1 MRSTI
6 FYSLLAIGLIVVFLF
21 SWLPQPRL
29 ELSNYLPI
37 WVTKW
42 ADDDANMN
50 IRTAI
55 PFIFLGGLSAIWL
68 VSTNRTWPMWLAA
81 WLGLVGIVTLA
92 EAGQLLLPLRHFD
105 WGDIGWGAAGAAAG
119 IVLTTALILAG
130 REIKSLF

>member
-1 MRSTI
+1 MRSAVL
-6 FYSLLAIGLIVVFLF
+6 YSLLAIGLLVVFLF

-29 ELSNYLPI
+29 ELSHYLPL
-37 WVTKW
+37 WVTRW

-55 PFIFLGGLSAIWL
+55 PFVFLGGLSAIWL
-68 VSTNRTWPMWLAA
+68 ASTNRPWPMWPAA
-81 WLGLVGIVTLA
+81 WLGLVGVVTLA

-119 IVLTTALILAG
+119 LVLTTALILAG